1 MNVQFLIVVNVT
13 QGRNFQARQSH
24 SLVIEAK
31 FDGEVMSTD
40 PIPHTA
46 DPDFSTELAWEVDK
60 RSLHLHRLQRTPI
73 KLHCFA
79 INNSTEAKEPVG
91 YVVLD
96 IRPAQENKADFKWHT
111 LLNSKH
117 ARHKPELL
125 LCVYLERETPN
136 KLIKETENQLPDSR
150 ISCSDEKVAAHVIS
164 LKNNKEK
171 FPLMGLQSNQLKPV
185 LNSDEG
191 FYQIG
196 PVEKCQESFIFSV
209 TVAFA
214 ANLSQIKPTSK
225 KVLATSEQYH
235 FYYSLLGNDVRTES
249 FTNLDNPDFPAER
262 ASVRMRSNFET
273 LSEFFKIHP
282 PLMIFLCCGDTL
294 AGSAEVNLQKLLE
307 GTSSNLTKSP
317 ATLGGTF
324 LVKPSSISVSD
335 MNNAEAKPVVGV
347 SVMLKKDDVKI
358 NQQTINEQSLD
369 KIPEK
374 KSSKSQD
381 ETLQSHISN
390 KDSSV
395 KIMVTDQ
402 HQNRQ
407 SEETT
412 KKTSTTVENKNISPS
427 RSKGSYKKLDF
438 SDSPP
443 QKLGKQENNLP
454 SKTQEHNSKE
464 TEKDSNVN
472 KGGKSLDSSV
482 PVFANST
489 SDFRQADTTTVHTV
503 GMTTATTVINSR
515 NEVYSSSVPEKQ
527 QTSSPDS
534 YNPHHFCF
542 TLDLRSFQIMQNI
555 PKLYCFLRYSYPFF
569 GSSTPILTHPCV
581 TVNPGSIVTLPHG
594 YCAFNFATSTHQ
606 LHNTFTSIPLLV
618 EVVQKD
624 QLESKNDQSVGT
636 AKISLRAVLDS
647 NASTFTSEKEIVGV
661 RRISTCKVPVNSPDG
676 NKMGELHAVMSLDDF
691 GPTNIPSFCAGN
703 TYCTIQGTVQNQ
715 NKTTFKVTKNT
726 EDVGTGEPL
735 NMEWKEN
742 TTSKTQQP
750 KLDEQKL
757 VQAALELEM
766 WKEQQELLFK
776 KQLKEKET
784 IHLQTLTSEWKR
796 RDTEREVIIQ
806 KRIQEC
812 KELENKLKKALAD
825 IEVRER
831 QLVAKENELAHKRS
845 SWQHWRDQIEQETK
859 EAIRRTKV
867 ECDHLITLEKK
878 KVQDLFQQRKKLE
891 QQVKDLENKVK
902 ERDETIENL
911 QQEHSSRPEI
921 QLQSEINILNME
933 KVELQRKLDGAVTA
947 KKRFKQQW
955 GQALRQ
961 ISLLQN
967 RLYNLDQMH
976 TSKQVSEAVIQK
988 PSTTNQQ
995 KETILQQAEEPNNPD
1010 EAMKRKVDAK
1020 ISLENP
1026 SSSPIPLE
1034 YPSAVSVSTSSQ
1046 GIRPSSSGSKT
1057 GVLTKPDAMSHHL
1070 QRLIEERDILLDTGI
1085 YTEKDKIILELNKH
1099 IELAL
1104 AKVQR

>member
-1 MNVQFLIVVNVT
+1 MKKLKEMNVQLLIVVNVT
-13 QGRNFQARQSH
+13 QGRNFQTRQSH
-24 SLVIEAK
+24 SLLIEAK

-40 PIPHTA
+40 PVPHTT

-79 INNSTEAKEPVG
+79 INNNTQVKEPVG

-136 KLIKETENQLPDSR
+136 KLNKETEDQLPDSM
-150 ISCSDEKVAAHVIS
+150 IPSNDENVATHMTP
-164 LKNNKEK
+164 LKNKKEK
-171 FPLMGLQSNQLKPV
+171 FPLMILQSNQLKPL

-196 PVEKCQESFIFSV
+196 PIEKCQESFIFSV

-225 KVLATSEQYH
+225 KVLPAFQQYH

-249 FTNLDNPDFPAER
+249 FTNLDNPEFPAER
-262 ASVRMRSNFET
+262 ASVRIRSNFET

-282 PLMIFLCCGDTL
+282 PLKLFLCCGDVL
-294 AGSAEVNLQKLLE
+294 AGSAEVNLQQLLE
-307 GTSSNLTKSP
+307 GTGSDLTKSP

-335 MNNAEAKPVVGV
+335 MNNDEAKPVVGV
-347 SVMLKKDDVKI
+347 SVTLKKDDLET
-358 NQQTINEQSLD
+358 NPQTINEQSLD
-369 KIPEK
+369 K
-374 KSSKSQD
+374 KSSRSQD

-390 KDSSV
+390 KD
-395 KIMVTDQ
+395 ILATDQ
-402 HQNRQ
+402 YQNKQ
-407 SEETT
+407 SEETI
-412 KKTSTTVENKNISPS
+412 KRTSGTVKNKNISPS
-427 RSKGSYKKLDF
+427 RSKGSY
-438 SDSPP
+438 
-443 QKLGKQENNLP
+443 QKLEFSISPSQKLEKQEKNFP
-454 SKTQEHNSKE
+454 SKAQEHNCKE
-464 TEKDSNVN
+464 TETDTNDH
-472 KGGKSLDSSV
+472 KGEKNLDSIV
-482 PVFANST
+482 PVFAS
-489 SDFRQADTTTVHTV
+489 SMSEYRQPDTTTIHTV
-503 GMTTATTVINSR
+503 TTTTAATVVNSGD
-515 NEVYSSSVPEKQ
+515 EVYSTPGPEKQ
-527 QTSSPDS
+527 QTSTPDS
-534 YNPHHFCF
+534 FNPRHFCF
-542 TLDLRSFQIMQNI
+542 TLDLRSLQIMQNI

-569 GSSTPILTHPCV
+569 GSSAPILTHPCV

-594 YCAFNFATSTHQ
+594 YCAFNFATSIHQ

-624 QLESKNDQSVGT
+624 QMESKNDQSVGT
-636 AKISLRAVLDS
+636 ARISLRAVLDS
-647 NASTFTSEKEIVGV
+647 SASTFISEKEIVGV
-661 RRISTCKVPVNSPDG
+661 RRISTCKVSVNSSDG

-691 GPTNIPSFCAGN
+691 GPANLPNLCAGN
-703 TYCTIQGTVQNQ
+703 TYCTIQETSENQ
-715 NKTTFKVTKNT
+715 NKTTFKVKKTT

-735 NMEWKEN
+735 NMQWREN
-742 TTSKTQQP
+742 ITSKTQQP
-750 KLDEQKL
+750 KLNEQKL
-757 VQAALELEM
+757 IQAALELEM

-776 KQLKEKET
+776 KHLKEKEA

-796 RDTEREVIIQ
+796 RDTEREVIVQ
-806 KRIQEC
+806 KRVQEC

-825 IEVRER
+825 IEIRER
-831 QLVAKENELAHKRS
+831 QLVAKENELVYKKS
-845 SWQHWRDQIEQETK
+845 SWQRWREQIEQETK

-867 ECDHLITLEKK
+867 ECDHLANLEKK
-878 KVQDLFQQRKKLE
+878 KVQDLLQQRKKLE

-902 ERDETIENL
+902 EKDETIENL
-911 QQEHSSRPEI
+911 QQEQSSRPEI

-933 KVELQRKLDGAVTA
+933 KVELQRKLDVAVTA

-967 RLYNLDQMH
+967 RLYNLDQMYS
-976 TSKQVSEAVIQK
+976 SKQDSEAIIQK
-988 PSTTNQQ
+988 TSTTNQQ
-995 KETILQQAEEPNNPD
+995 KEAILQQAEEPSHSD
-1010 EAMKRKVDAK
+1010 EAMKRKDNAEM
-1020 ISLENP
+1020 SLEH
-1026 SSSPIPLE
+1026 SSPSPIPLE
-1034 YPSAVSVSTSSQ
+1034 YPSAVSVSTISQ
-1046 GIRPSSSGSKT
+1046 GIHPLSSGSKADT
-1057 GVLTKPDAMSHHL
+1057 MSHHL
-1070 QRLIEERDILLDTGI
+1070 QRLIEERNILLGTGV
-1085 YTEKDKIILELNKH
+1085 YTEKDKIIMELNKH
-1099 IELAL
+1099 IELAITR
-1104 AKVQR
+1104 VQR